1 MEDAVMHF
9 DYYKIA
15 LELWFLLGA
24 VWLFGLLTVKPVLRT
39 QSPGS
44 RILEMGLS
52 LLAFCLVFTHYFR
65 SGWRS
70 RSFVPNS
77 AITGAIGLLL
87 VLAGIAFSIWARL
100 YLGGNWS
107 VAAAIKQNHTLVRR
121 GPYMIVRHPIYSGL
135 LLALLGVAVIVGE
148 VRCLLGVGVLFLSF
162 WLKSRMEERFMLEQ
176 FGTQYSRYQQQVKA
190 LIPHVF

>member
-1 MEDAVMHF
+1 MENAVLHI

-15 LELWFLLGA
+15 LELWCLLCA
-24 VWLFGLLTVKPVLRT
+24 VWLFGLLTVKPVVRT
-39 QSPGS
+39 QSLGS

-52 LLAFCLVFTHYFR
+52 LLAFSLVFSRYFR

-70 RSFVPNS
+70 WSFVPNS
-77 AITGAIGLLL
+77 AITGSIGLLL
-87 VLAGIAFSIWARL
+87 VLVGIAFSIWARL

-107 VAAAIKQNHTLVRR
+107 AAAAVKQDHTLIRQ

-148 VRCLLGVGVLFLSF
+148 VRCLLGVGILFLSF

-176 FGTQYSRYQQQVKA
+176 FGAQYSLYQQQVKA